1 MRLKFIANPAAGS
14 HQAGI
19 IERAA
24 EYMRR
29 QGAEV
34 EVFRT
39 EYAGHA
45 AELAANMAGFERLV
59 VAGGDGTINEVINGM
74 MPEPRPMAGIPLG
87 TANVLAL
94 ECALPRDLAAQCA
107 LAVIGKPRLATL
119 GRAGGRYFLLMA
131 GAGMDAAAVEGVSLS
146 LKKITGKGAYFYSAF
161 KVWLRQPVR
170 EICCRMGDGTT
181 FRHLSQV
188 VVCNSRLYGGS
199 FCLAPAASVFSP
211 QFEVVILPF
220 MGRFSLLGCLLS
232 LLRGRIRL
240 PGRILTTNRLAV
252 SGQGQLQLDGE
263 AAGEAAVEIEAC
275 PAVLPLICTE

>member
-34 EVFRT
+34 EVFLT

-45 AELAANMAGFERLV
+45 GELAADTAGFERLV

-74 MPEPRPMAGIPLG
+74 MPEPRPVAVIPMG

-94 ECALPRDLAAQCA
+94 ECALPEELAAQCA
-107 LAVIGKPRLATL
+107 LAVRGKPRLATL
-119 GRAGGRYFLLMA
+119 GRAGERYFLLMA
-131 GAGMDAAAVEGVSLS
+131 GAGMDAAAVEGVNLS

-170 EICCRMGDGTT
+170 EICCRLADGTI
-181 FRHLSQV
+181 FHHLSQV
-188 VVCNSRLYGGS
+188 VVCNSRLYGGP
-199 FCLAPAASVFSP
+199 FCLAPAASIFSP
-211 QFEVVILPF
+211 RFEVVILPF
-220 MGRFSLLGCLLS
+220 MGRFSLLLCLLS
-232 LLRGRIRL
+232 LFKGQTRP
-240 PGRILTTNRLAV
+240 PGRILTTAGLTV
-252 SGQGQLQLDGE
+252 SGRGRLQLDGE

-275 PAVLPLICTE
+275 PALLPLIV